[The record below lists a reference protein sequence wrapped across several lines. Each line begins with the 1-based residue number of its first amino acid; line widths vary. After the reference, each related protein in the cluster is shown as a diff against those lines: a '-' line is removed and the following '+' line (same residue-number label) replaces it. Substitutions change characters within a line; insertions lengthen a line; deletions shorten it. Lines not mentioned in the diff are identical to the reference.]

1 MKNLSATQDVNVVN
15 TATNPVPVT
24 GTVQNA
30 ENPARQAVQ
39 WSGQLTFTDSGIGH
53 TSITI
58 PAGKIFVVEF
68 ASFSGFNSFGG
79 GVSSLTITVTGN
91 LVQGGQGP
99 ASYEL
104 VIPVSDP
111 PSEAGPPSYFH
122 GGQVVRLYAQPETN
136 LGIDCALRYNG
147 ANPQVTFNVS
157 LSGYFVNAQ

>member
-39 WSGQLTFTDSGIGH
+39 WRGQLTFTDSGIGH

-99 ASYEL
+99 ASLLSRKSLYE
-104 VIPVSDP
+104 VTGFVATS
-111 PSEAGPPSYFH
+111 H
-122 GGQVVRLYAQPETN
+122 
-136 LGIDCALRYNG
+136 ALWILLRTSWPL
-147 ANPQVTFNVS
+147 ACQT
-157 LSGYFVNAQ
+157 